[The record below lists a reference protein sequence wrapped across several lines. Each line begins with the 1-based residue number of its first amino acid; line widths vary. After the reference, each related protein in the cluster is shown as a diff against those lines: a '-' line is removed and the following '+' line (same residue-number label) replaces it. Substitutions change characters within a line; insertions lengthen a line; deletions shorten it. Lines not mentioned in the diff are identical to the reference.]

1 MDSCSRSIEEVWGFR
16 LNVLHEFLEF
26 IEISS
31 PQPIEE
37 LLRRVLLKSRQL
49 TGAEAGTIFLVRGS
63 GSARRLEASNAQN
76 DVVPLEPAQIVV
88 PVNPSSI
95 AGFTAITGEA
105 VFVDDLYQIPSDLP
119 YIFDPQIDLNLG
131 YCSRSMLSFP
141 LLNHDRRV
149 IGVVQLI
156 NRKGPDGEGPL
167 PFDAEQANLII
178 PFNHI
183 VGSAIVRADMTNRIE
198 AQNVRLKKR
207 NVQLKV
213 QREKIAALKD
223 ETEEAFQLSIRLL
236 ARAAEVH
243 DENTAR
249 HVERVNEYAYFVA
262 GLLGV
267 KKTFCDEIRYS
278 AQLHDVGKMSID
290 MAILR
295 KEGPLTDEERDEM
308 KRHPIYG
315 YRILS
320 ASDRLRMAGE
330 IALNHH
336 ERWDGG
342 GYPHGRKGREIPLAA
357 RIVSVADIYD
367 ALRSPRPYK
376 AGFDHE
382 TTRKIMLEGDDR
394 MTVEGLFDPQ
404 VIDAFDK
411 NHSGFERIWDQ
422 LAD

>member
-1 MDSCSRSIEEVWGFR
+1 V
-16 LNVLHEFLEF
+16 NVLHEFLEF
-26 IEISS
+26 IEISK

-49 TGAEAGTIFLVRGS
+49 TGAEAGSIFLVRGS
-63 GSARRLEASNAQN
+63 GGARRLEASNAQN

-88 PVNPSSI
+88 PISQSSI
-95 AGFTAITGEA
+95 AGFTAITGET
-105 VFVDDLYQIPSDLP
+105 VFVDNLYEISAGLP
-119 YIFDPQIDLNLG
+119 YTFDPSFDLSLG

-156 NRKGPDGEGPL
+156 NRRGRDGEGPL
-167 PFDAEQANLII
+167 SFQAEQADLIV

-183 VGSAIVRADMTNRIE
+183 VGSAIERADMTGRIE

-207 NVQLKV
+207 NAQLKV
-213 QREKIAALKD
+213 QRERIAILKD
-223 ETEEAFQLSIRLL
+223 QTEEAFQLSISLL

-249 HVERVNEYAYFVA
+249 HVERVNEYAYFLS
-262 GLLGV
+262 GILGV
-267 KKTFCDEIRYS
+267 SKAFCDEIRYS

-295 KEGPLTDEERDEM
+295 KKGPLTDDELDEM
-308 KRHPIYG
+308 KRHPVYG
-315 YRILS
+315 YRIRS
-320 ASDRLRMAGE
+320 ASNRLRMAGE
-330 IALNHH
+330 IALSHH
-336 ERWDGG
+336 ERWDGN

-357 RIVSVADIYD
+357 RIVAVADIYD

-376 AGFDHE
+376 PEFNHE
-382 TTRKIMLEGDDR
+382 TTRRILLEGDDR
-394 MTVEGLFDPQ
+394 MDVEGLFDPQ
-404 VIDAFDK
+404 VIKAFAE
-411 NHSGFERIWDQ
+411 HHLGFDEIWKR
-422 LAD
+422 LEG

>member
-1 MDSCSRSIEEVWGFR
+1 
-16 LNVLHEFLEF
+16 LEF
-26 IEISS
+26 IEVSR

-63 GSARRLEASNAQN
+63 GRTRRLEASNTQN

-88 PVNPSSI
+88 PVNQSSI
-95 AGFTAITGEA
+95 AGFTALTGET
-105 VFVDDLYQIPSDLP
+105 VFVDDLYEISGDVP
-119 YIFDPQIDLNLG
+119 YTFDPSFDLNLG

-156 NRKGPDGEGPL
+156 NRRGRNGEEPL
-167 PFDAEQANLII
+167 SFEAEQADLIV

-183 VGSAIVRADMTNRIE
+183 VGSAIVRAEMTERIE

-207 NVQLKV
+207 NAQLKV

-249 HVERVNEYAYFVA
+249 HVERVNEYAYYIA
-262 GLLGV
+262 EILGV
-267 KKTFCDEIRYS
+267 SKAFRNEIRYS
-278 AQLHDVGKMSID
+278 AQLHDVGKMSVD

-295 KEGPLTDEERDEM
+295 KNGPLTDEERDEM
-308 KRHPIYG
+308 KRHPVYG
-315 YRILS
+315 YQILS
-320 ASDRLRMAGE
+320 ASYRLRMAGE

-336 ERWDGG
+336 ERWDGN
-342 GYPHGRKGREIPLAA
+342 GYPNGRKGREIPLAA
-357 RIVSVADIYD
+357 RIVAVADIYD
-367 ALRSPRPYK
+367 ALRSRRPYK
-376 AGFDHE
+376 PGFDHD
-382 TTRKIMLEGDDR
+382 TTRRILLEGDDR
-394 MTVEGLFDPQ
+394 MKVEGLFDPQ
-404 VIDAFDK
+404 VIDVFAEHHRGFD
-411 NHSGFERIWDQ
+411 EIWNR

>member
-1 MDSCSRSIEEVWGFR
+1 M
-16 LNVLHEFLEF
+16 NVLREFLEF
-26 IEISS
+26 IEVSR

-63 GSARRLEASNAQN
+63 GRTRRLEASNTQN

-88 PVNPSSI
+88 PVNQSSI
-95 AGFTAITGEA
+95 AGFTALTGET
-105 VFVDDLYQIPSDLP
+105 VFVDDLYEISGDVP
-119 YIFDPQIDLNLG
+119 YTFDPSFDLNLG

-156 NRKGPDGEGPL
+156 NRRGRNGEEPL
-167 PFDAEQANLII
+167 SFEAEQADLIV

-183 VGSAIVRADMTNRIE
+183 VGSAIVRAEMTERIE

-207 NVQLKV
+207 NAQLKV

-249 HVERVNEYAYFVA
+249 HVERVNEYAYYIA
-262 GLLGV
+262 EILGV
-267 KKTFCDEIRYS
+267 SKAFRNEIRYS
-278 AQLHDVGKMSID
+278 AQLHDVGKMSVD

-295 KEGPLTDEERDEM
+295 KNGPLTDEERDEM
-308 KRHPIYG
+308 KRHPVYG
-315 YRILS
+315 YQILS
-320 ASDRLRMAGE
+320 ASYRLRMAGE

-336 ERWDGG
+336 ERWDGN
-342 GYPHGRKGREIPLAA
+342 GYPNGSKGREIPLAA
-357 RIVSVADIYD
+357 RIVAVADIYD
-367 ALRSPRPYK
+367 ALRSRRPYK
-376 AGFDHE
+376 PGFDHD
-382 TTRKIMLEGDDR
+382 TTRRILLEGDDR
-394 MTVEGLFDPQ
+394 MKVEGLFDPQ
-404 VIDAFDK
+404 VIDVFAEHHRGFD
-411 NHSGFERIWDQ
+411 EIWNR

>member
-1 MDSCSRSIEEVWGFR
+1 M
-16 LNVLHEFLEF
+16 NVLHEFLEF
-26 IEISS
+26 IEVSR

-37 LLRRVLLKSRQL
+37 LIRRVLLKSRRL

-63 GSARRLEASNAQN
+63 GAMRRLEASNAQN
-76 DVVPLEPAQIVV
+76 DVVPLKLSQIVV
-88 PVNPSSI
+88 PVSQSSI
-95 AGFTAITGEA
+95 AGFTAITGET
-105 VFVDDLYQIPSDLP
+105 VFVDDLYEIPADVP
-119 YIFDPQIDLNLG
+119 YTFDPSFDLNLG

-156 NRKGPDGEGPL
+156 NRRGVDGQGPL
-167 PFDAEQANLII
+167 PFEVEQADLIV

-183 VGSAIVRADMTNRIE
+183 VGSAIVRADMTERIE

-207 NVQLKV
+207 NAQLKA

-249 HVERVNEYAYFVA
+249 HVERVNEYSYFLA
-262 GLLGV
+262 GILGMP
-267 KKTFCDEIRYS
+267 TAFCDEIRYS
-278 AQLHDVGKMSID
+278 AQLHDVGKMSVD
-290 MAILR
+290 MAVLR
-295 KEGPLTDEERDEM
+295 KEGPLTDEERKEM
-308 KRHPIYG
+308 RRHPIYG
-315 YRILS
+315 HRILS

-336 ERWDGG
+336 ERWDGH

-357 RIVSVADIYD
+357 RIVTLGDIYD
-367 ALRSPRPYK
+367 ALRSRRPYK
-376 AGFDHE
+376 QGFDHE
-382 TTRKIMLEGDDR
+382 TTRRIQLEGDDR
-394 MTVEGLFDPQ
+394 MQVEGLFDPQ
-404 VIDAFDK
+404 VIEAFAE
-411 NHSGFERIWDQ
+411 HHRGFEEIWERA
-422 LAD
+422 AD

>member
-1 MDSCSRSIEEVWGFR
+1 MN
-16 LNVLHEFLEF
+16 LLHEFLEF
-26 IEISS
+26 IEVSK
-31 PQPIEE
+31 PQPIKE
-37 LLRRVLLKSRQL
+37 LLRRVLLKSRQM

-63 GSARRLEASNAQN
+63 GRTRRLEASNAQN
-76 DVVPLEPAQIVV
+76 DVVPLEVGQIVV
-88 PVNPSSI
+88 PITQSSI
-95 AGFTAITGEA
+95 AGFTAITGET
-105 VFVDDLYQIPSDLP
+105 VFVDDLYQIPAEVPYSFDHSFDL
-119 YIFDPQIDLNLG
+119 DLG
-131 YCSRSMLSFP
+131 YCCRSMLSFP
-141 LLNHDRRV
+141 LLNHDRHV

-156 NRKGPDGEGPL
+156 NRRGRDGEGPL
-167 PFDAEQANLII
+167 PFKAEQADLIV

-183 VGSAIVRADMTNRIE
+183 VGSAIVRADLAERI
-198 AQNVRLKKR
+198 AGQNVRLKKR
-207 NVQLKV
+207 NAQLKV

-249 HVERVNEYAYFVA
+249 HVERVNEYSYFLA
-262 GLLGV
+262 ETLGLP
-267 KKTFCDEIRYS
+267 KAFCDEIRYS

-295 KEGPLTDEERDEM
+295 KKGPLTDDEREEM
-308 KRHPIYG
+308 KRHPVYG

-336 ERWDGG
+336 ERWDGE
-342 GYPHGRKGREIPLAA
+342 GYPHGRKGREIPQAA
-357 RIVSVADIYD
+357 RIVSMADIYD

-376 AGFDHE
+376 SGFDHE
-382 TTRKIMLEGDDR
+382 TACKILLEGDER
-394 MTVEGLFDPQ
+394 MNVEGLFDPQ
-404 VIDAFDK
+404 VSEAFVR
-411 NHSGFERIWDQ
+411 NHRGFDTIWDR